1 MGVSNIY
8 HSEAQER
15 KSISR
20 SKTFKATSDIKEL
33 HSFLEKLAFEVEE
46 KSKRYKFVGRGISI
60 SVKSSSFQTTQKST
74 KMADFTNSAKILLNY
89 AKDLFQ
95 KANVKEP
102 IRLLG
107 IRLDDLKKEEAIKKN
122 NIFNY
127 FAKVETAKQNHA
139 KKAKNGAKT
148 GANAA

>member
-1 MGVSNIY
+1 
-8 HSEAQER
+8 
-15 KSISR
+15 
-20 SKTFKATSDIKEL
+20 
-33 HSFLEKLAFEVEE
+33 
-46 KSKRYKFVGRGISI
+46 
-60 SVKSSSFQTTQKST
+60 
-74 KMADFTNSAKILLNY
+74 MADFTNSAKILLNY